1 MTTQRRLSVFSIFL
15 VFAVCTTAFSLKGD
29 YNDAKFRSQNLN
41 LVVKGTSTL
50 HDWEMKS
57 SKGYCEVLFAMTGA
71 DKLVDLTGLNFN
83 LPAESLK
90 SESSMMDNNT
100 YKALKT
106 GVYKNI
112 SFVSSSGS
120 VTQVDAFRYQ
130 VKAIG
135 KLTIAGNTRE
145 TDLSA
150 TLKYNAAD
158 KSFTVSGVK
167 KMKMTDYGVKPPTV
181 MMGAI
186 KTGNEIS
193 IVFNSRLLK

>member
-1 MTTQRRLSVFSIFL
+1 MTTQRRLGVFSVLSIFI
-15 VFAVCTTAFSLKGD
+15 FCASSFSLQGS
-29 YNDAKFRSQNLN
+29 YNDAKFRSQNLQ
-41 LVVKGTSTL
+41 LTVKGTSTL

-57 SKGYCEVLFAMTGA
+57 NKGYCEVLFAVGTG
-71 DKLVDLTGLNFN
+71 DKLTDITGLNFN

-106 GVYKNI
+106 SSFKNI
-112 SFVSSSGS
+112 SFVFSSGS
-120 VTQVDAFRYQ
+120 VTPVDAFTYQ

-135 KLTIAGNTRE
+135 KLTIAGTTKE
-145 TDLSA
+145 TDLAA
-150 TLKYNAAD
+150 TVKYNAAD
-158 KSFTVSGVK
+158 KSFTVSGAK
-167 KMKMTDYGVKPPTV
+167 KMKMTEYGVKPPTV

-186 KTGNEIS
+186 KTGNDIS